1 MSRILRPLLSLFTVL
16 ALLAGTVQMAY
27 ARGQSPAVD
36 EIVICNGHSAVTIG
50 IDADGNATGEIFYC
64 PDCASTALDA
74 VSVQPPCLSECS
86 KRLLDTVRVLYLTP
100 SSRQF
105 LIEQHARGPPL
116 SV

>member
-27 ARGQSPAVD
+27 ASGQTPAVD

-50 IDADGNATGEIFYC
+50 IDADGNATGKIFYC
-64 PDCASTALDA
+64 PDCASTTLDA
-74 VSVQPPCLSECS
+74 VSVQPPCLSEVRR
-86 KRLLDTVRVLYLTP
+86 RLSDTVRARYLPP
-100 SSRQF
+100 STRQF
-105 LIEQHARGPPL
+105 LIEQNARGPPL

>member
-27 ARGQSPAVD
+27 ASGQTPAVD
-36 EIVICNGHSAVTIG
+36 EIIICNGHSAVTIG

-74 VSVQPPCLSECS
+74 VSVQPPRLSEVR
-86 KRLLDTVRVLYLTP
+86 KRLSDTLTVLYQTP
-100 SSRQF
+100 STRRF
-105 LIEQHARGPPL
+105 LIELHARGPPL